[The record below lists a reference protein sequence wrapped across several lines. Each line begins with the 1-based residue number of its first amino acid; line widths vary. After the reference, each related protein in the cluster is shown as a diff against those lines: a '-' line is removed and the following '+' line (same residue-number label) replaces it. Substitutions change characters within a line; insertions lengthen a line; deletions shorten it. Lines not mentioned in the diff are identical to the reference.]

1 MFGFG
6 ACRFVD
12 CNNKDYVIKRSYT
25 FDSDGCVTF
34 DDDDIY
40 YEFEDSCIEEPDDNG
55 YFYNEIEMQI
65 YNENENNPVLAKIL
79 PNSTKEELFMEKA
92 QYILNDIDNSNVA
105 VRRFFYK
112 RYRQFYP
119 RNFVSSCSG
128 FGDLWYSLNDK
139 GIRVSLQKL
148 DETIANVFK
157 LFKKYPEI
165 VEDLHNKN
173 IGYSNRMIIVDYAT
187 YGAY

>member
-25 FDSDGCVTF
+25 FDVDGCVTF
-34 DDDDIY
+34 DDDEIY
-40 YEFEDSCIEEPDDNG
+40 DEFEDSGIEEPDDNC
-55 YFYNEIEMQI
+55 YIYNEIEMQI
-65 YNENENNPVLAKIL
+65 YNENENNPVLAKVL

-92 QYILNDIDNSNVA
+92 KYILDDIDNSNSA
-105 VRRFFYK
+105 VGRFFK
-112 RYRQFYP
+112 SRYEQFYP
-119 RNFVSSCSG
+119 IDFVGRCSG
-128 FGDLWYSLNDK
+128 FGKLWYSLNDK
-139 GIRVSLQKL
+139 GIRVSLKEL
-148 DETIANVFK
+148 DKTVENLFK

-165 VEDLHNKN
+165 VNDLHTQN